1 MGSGR
6 HGMTGEDYDSQPA
19 VAMKSRRGGC
29 PTTEHIN
36 RQGRNTG
43 AGPASVD
50 SSDNNSEQRFNC
62 RQVIRRMSTSAMKAV
77 FFDKLDP
84 THLRQQHR
92 NSSETTFL
100 DGKARDLLQRTVTR
114 LEASRPKQHKA
125 VLRLHD
131 LPRLRLTI
139 PDTSEHARQKL
150 PTLDPDPSSAMTSA
164 PSGRTRPHSF
174 SPHQTAA
181 SMQRDN
187 SNQDAAAEFGINT
200 NIAPSMGSSYVG
212 NPISPFTAAFGS
224 YGYNAID
231 AQLGAP
237 EQDPNDPMGTT
248 RDYMPPVGGGM
259 NLYQPLPLNSTVYA
273 QQDED
278 NGYQQ
283 QPSSQLQD
291 MPSYASYFG
300 VNGTP
305 PYGTPP
311 SELNTQY
318 DDPEDVDYNPFDYHQ
333 LPRDYTRSSPSA
345 LYIHGF
351 DSSTSQVPGSSETE
365 YAEPAASIDADD
377 SYQPFTSSAHKRKI
391 AQRRARRSFHTTF
404 TPPSSS
410 ASQTPPL
417 QHAEELSPPRG
428 SSRLIY
434 NGFADAEAKA
444 YNRSRLNIGGD
455 DWNHIKNNPAEH
467 VEKLVAAFDLPYG
480 DMPEYHQLSDTDQER
495 WISYQEAHMEKMSK
509 FSPEQIEASCWVLLK
524 NIIEAH
530 EIGVKRL
537 RYHRSDYIEKCSA
550 HVERIAE
557 AIALYAV
564 IRFDVVRLQRFDE
577 LVSTTSSAI
586 QRKISNF
593 KGNWGKT
600 KRELENDERA
610 KEAGFEYKKVL
621 GEKKRKVDDEAAPP
635 RAKRRNTQKSSDL
648 VQRIEATLE
657 EGNGR
662 RPAKKAKGKKT

>member
-1 MGSGR
+1 
-6 HGMTGEDYDSQPA
+6 
-19 VAMKSRRGGC
+19 
-29 PTTEHIN
+29 
-36 RQGRNTG
+36 
-43 AGPASVD
+43 
-50 SSDNNSEQRFNC
+50 
-62 RQVIRRMSTSAMKAV
+62 MSTSAIKAD

-84 THLRQQHR
+84 THLRPQHR
-92 NSSETTFL
+92 HSSDNTVL
-100 DGKARDLLQRTVTR
+100 DGKARDLQRTVTVTVTR
-114 LEASRPKQHKA
+114 LEASRAKQHKA
-125 VLRLHD
+125 VLHLHD

-139 PDTSEHARQKL
+139 PDTGEHARQKL
-150 PTLDPDPSSAMTSA
+150 PTLGPDPSSPMTSA
-164 PSGRTRPHSF
+164 TSSCIRPYSS
-174 SPHQTAA
+174 SPAQTAA
-181 SMQRDN
+181 SMPRDN
-187 SNQDAAAEFGINT
+187 SDQDPSAGFGINT
-200 NIAPSMGSSYVG
+200 NIAPSMGYPFMG
-212 NPISPFTAAFGS
+212 NPISPFTATFGK
-224 YGYNAID
+224 YGYNTVDRQPAAP
-231 AQLGAP
+231 AQNQTG
-237 EQDPNDPMGTT
+237 PMGDT
-248 RDYMPPVGGGM
+248 RHYMPSVSGGM
-259 NLYQPLPLNSTVYA
+259 NLYQPLPLNSTAYA
-273 QQDED
+273 QQKED

-283 QPSSQLQD
+283 QSSSQLPD
-291 MPSYASYFG
+291 MHAPSYASYVG

-311 SELNTQY
+311 PELNTQY
-318 DDPEDVDYNPFDYHQ
+318 DDSEEVNFNPFDYHQ

-345 LYIHGF
+345 LHIHGF
-351 DSSTSQVPGSSETE
+351 DSGTSQAPGSSETE
-365 YAEPAASIDADD
+365 YSEPAAAIDSDD
-377 SYQPFTSSAHKRKI
+377 SYQPLPSSEHKRKI
-391 AQRRARRSFHTTF
+391 TQPRSRRSVPQNF

-417 QHAEELSPPRG
+417 QHAEEISPPRG

-480 DMPEYHQLSDTDQER
+480 DMPEYHQLSDADQER
-495 WISYQEAHMEKMSK
+495 WVSYQEAHMEKMSK

-621 GEKKRKVDDEAAPP
+621 GEKKRKADDDEAAPP
-635 RAKRRNTQKSSDL
+635 NFKRRNTKKVSDL

-657 EGNGR
+657 EGDG
-662 RPAKKAKGKKT
+662 PHPTKKAKSKKT

>member
-1 MGSGR
+1 
-6 HGMTGEDYDSQPA
+6 
-19 VAMKSRRGGC
+19 
-29 PTTEHIN
+29 
-36 RQGRNTG
+36 
-43 AGPASVD
+43 
-50 SSDNNSEQRFNC
+50 
-62 RQVIRRMSTSAMKAV
+62 
-77 FFDKLDP
+77 
-84 THLRQQHR
+84 
-92 NSSETTFL
+92 
-100 DGKARDLLQRTVTR
+100 
-114 LEASRPKQHKA
+114 
-125 VLRLHD
+125 
-131 LPRLRLTI
+131 
-139 PDTSEHARQKL
+139 
-150 PTLDPDPSSAMTSA
+150 MTSA
-164 PSGRTRPHSF
+164 TSSRTRPDSF
-174 SPHQTAA
+174 SPDQTAA
-181 SMQRDN
+181 SMQRDD
-187 SNQDAAAEFGINT
+187 SDQDPAEGFGINT
-200 NIAPSMGSSYVG
+200 NIAPSMGYPYMG
-212 NPISPFTAAFGS
+212 NPISPFTATFGS
-224 YGYNAID
+224 YGYNTID

-237 EQDPNDPMGTT
+237 AQDQNGPMATT
-248 RDYMPPVGGGM
+248 RHYMPSISGGM
-259 NLYQPLPLNSTVYA
+259 NLYQPLPINSTSYA
-273 QQDED
+273 RQEE
-278 NGYQQ
+278 NGSYQQ
-283 QPSSQLQD
+283 QPSIQLAD
-291 MPSYASYFG
+291 TRASSYPSYLG

-311 SELNTQY
+311 TELDTQY
-318 DDPEDVDYNPFDYHQ
+318 DDPDEVDYNPFDYHQ
-333 LPRDYTRSSPSA
+333 LPRDYTRSPSSA
-345 LYIHGF
+345 LHIHGF
-351 DSSTSQVPGSSETE
+351 DSSTSQAPGSSETE
-365 YAEPAASIDADD
+365 YDEPAVAIDTDD
-377 SYQPFTSSAHKRKI
+377 SYQPLPSSAHKRKI
-391 AQRRARRSFHTTF
+391 AQPRARRSPHKAF

-417 QHAEELSPPRG
+417 QHAEDIAPPRG

-455 DWNHIKNNPAEH
+455 DWHHIKNNPAEH

-480 DMPEYHQLSDTDQER
+480 DMPEYHQLSDADQER

-621 GEKKRKVDDEAAPP
+621 GEKKRKADEGAAPSK
-635 RAKRRNTQKSSDL
+635 AKRRNTKKVSDL

-657 EGNGR
+657 EGDGP

>member
-1 MGSGR
+1 
-6 HGMTGEDYDSQPA
+6 
-19 VAMKSRRGGC
+19 
-29 PTTEHIN
+29 
-36 RQGRNTG
+36 
-43 AGPASVD
+43 
-50 SSDNNSEQRFNC
+50 
-62 RQVIRRMSTSAMKAV
+62 
-77 FFDKLDP
+77 
-84 THLRQQHR
+84 
-92 NSSETTFL
+92 
-100 DGKARDLLQRTVTR
+100 
-114 LEASRPKQHKA
+114 
-125 VLRLHD
+125 
-131 LPRLRLTI
+131 
-139 PDTSEHARQKL
+139 
-150 PTLDPDPSSAMTSA
+150 MTSA
-164 PSGRTRPHSF
+164 TSSRIRPDSF
-174 SPHQTAA
+174 SPEQPAA

-187 SNQDAAAEFGINT
+187 SDQEPAVGFGINT
-200 NIAPSMGSSYVG
+200 NIAPSMGYSYMG
-212 NPISPFTAAFGS
+212 NPISPFTATFGS
-224 YGYNAID
+224 YGYNTID
-231 AQLGAP
+231 TQLGAP
-237 EQDPNDPMGTT
+237 AQEPNGPMDTT
-248 RDYMPPVGGGM
+248 RHYMPSVSGGM
-259 NLYQPLPLNSTVYA
+259 NLYQPLPLHSTGYA
-273 QQDED
+273 QQEED

-283 QPSSQLQD
+283 QSGKELQD
-291 MPSYASYFG
+291 MHAQSYASYVG

-311 SELNTQY
+311 PELSTQY
-318 DDPEDVDYNPFDYHQ
+318 DDPDEVDYNPFEYHQ
-333 LPRDYTRSSPSA
+333 LPRNYTSSSPSA
-345 LYIHGF
+345 LHIHGF
-351 DSSTSQVPGSSETE
+351 ESSTSQAPGSSDTE
-365 YAEPAASIDADD
+365 YAEPAAAFDTDD
-377 SYQPFTSSAHKRKI
+377 SYQPLPPSAHKRKI
-391 AQRRARRSFHTTF
+391 AQPRARRSVHKIF

-417 QHAEELSPPRG
+417 QHAEEISPPRG

-434 NGFADAEAKA
+434 HGFADAEAKA

-455 DWNHIKNNPAEH
+455 DWNHVKNNPAEH

-480 DMPEYHQLSDTDQER
+480 DMPEYHQLSDADQER

-537 RYHRSDYIEKCSA
+537 RYHRSDYIEKCST

-621 GEKKRKVDDEAAPP
+621 GEKKRKAEDEAAPP
-635 RAKRRNTQKSSDL
+635 KTKRRNTKKASDL

-657 EGNGR
+657 EGDGP
-662 RPAKKAKGKKT
+662 RPAKKAKGKK